1 MNFSEKLQILR
12 KKKGLSQ
19 EKLAELL
26 FVSRQAVSKWESG
39 QTYPEIEKLI
49 VLSDLFEIT
58 LDDLLRDKDIEVEN
72 KDNNENEENNEIKV
86 EDENYEES
94 DEKDEL
100 IMIGGFIAGTAIGV
114 ITNNFMLGTVSAF
127 LGLGLSYIIKGIKS

>member
-39 QTYPEIEKLI
+39 QTL
-49 VLSDLFEIT
+49 
-58 LDDLLRDKDIEVEN
+58 
-72 KDNNENEENNEIKV
+72 
-86 EDENYEES
+86 
-94 DEKDEL
+94 
-100 IMIGGFIAGTAIGV
+100 A
-114 ITNNFMLGTVSAF
+114 
-127 LGLGLSYIIKGIKS
+127 LGLSYIIKGIKNRYII